1 LPKSGRDG
9 KPQIGDTKMT
19 VYKIIEMLE
28 TISAKVDSEDRWLS
42 TSEACEYASVSE
54 KTLRRNV
61 AKGTLKCSTAVGK
74 NLYLKSDL
82 KQWLKK
88 G

>member
-1 LPKSGRDG
+1 
-9 KPQIGDTKMT
+9 MT
-19 VYKIIEMLE
+19 VFKILEALERIESKLG
-28 TISAKVDSEDRWLS
+28 SEDRWLS
-42 TSEACEYASVSE
+42 TSEACDYASVSE

-82 KQWLKK
+82 KKWLKQR
-88 G
+88 

>member
-1 LPKSGRDG
+1 
-9 KPQIGDTKMT
+9 MT
-19 VYKIIEMLE
+19 VFKILEALERIESKLG
-28 TISAKVDSEDRWLS
+28 SEDRWLS
-42 TSEACEYASVSE
+42 TSEACDYASVSE

>member
-1 LPKSGRDG
+1 
-9 KPQIGDTKMT
+9 MT

-28 TISAKVDSEDRWLS
+28 AISSKVDSEDRWLS
-42 TSEACEYASVSE
+42 TSEACDYASVSE

-74 NLYLKSDL
+74 NLYLRSDL
-82 KQWLKK
+82 KKWLKQS
-88 G
+88 